1 MDEARD
7 AKEERARPVDRRVV
21 RTKNAIRQAF
31 FKLVDERDYDKVTV
45 AALAREA
52 IIDRK
57 TFYLHYASIDDVVDE
72 IIRENVGR
80 IVAVLER
87 EQGAKGERSW
97 LDVENFFTLLSMDLA
112 HSFVESRR
120 RVFHLPVEELLW
132 KVEDALTELLIEKD
146 ALGLAHLGP
155 YLGYC
160 VLFFCAGVISVYRRW
175 LLTDSEIPLEEIAA
189 LARTA
194 AFTGIEG
201 VLGNDA
207 LVRKG
212 GALARKGGAPTSP
225 SAPPA

>member
-52 IIDRK
+52 NIDRK

-132 KVEDALTELLIEKD
+132 KVELMRKTANSTSTAD
-146 ALGLAHLGP
+146 
-155 YLGYC
+155 
-160 VLFFCAGVISVYRRW
+160 R
-175 LLTDSEIPLEEIAA
+175 AA
-189 LARTA
+189 IQLDTC
-194 AFTGIEG
+194 I
-201 VLGNDA
+201 
-207 LVRKG
+207 VRVSKNWFVVVG
-212 GALARKGGAPTSP
+212 TCQK
-225 SAPPA
+225 

>member
-1 MDEARD
+1 MGEARG
-7 AKEERARPVDRRVV
+7 AKEERARPEDRRVV
-21 RTKNAIRQAF
+21 RTRNAIRQAF

-52 IIDRK
+52 NIDRK

-80 IVAVLER
+80 LYVYLLKGAGCQRRAFVAR
-87 EQGAKGERSW
+87 SGE
-97 LDVENFFTLLSMDLA
+97 FFTLLSMDLA

-160 VLFFCAGVISVYRRW
+160 VSFFCAGVISVYRRW

-212 GALARKGGAPTSP
+212 GALARKGGAPASP